1 MIPARP
7 VLRVLDLFSGTG
19 SITKAF
25 RNSGHEVISLDADP
39 RGAPSICVNILDW
52 NFKTL
57 PRGHFD
63 LCWASCP
70 CEQYSIARSNA
81 STPRDLLNAD
91 SLVLRTQEIIDWF
104 RPAQWYVENPSGSQL
119 WLRFKWPRLV
129 KTSYC
134 AYGFPYRKHTTLATN
149 TAIRLRPPCAG
160 AGVCEQM
167 LGTRHLEHA
176 QKGGGGV
183 DNTFHSRDELHRIP
197 EGLCMDVVAFAASGG
212 AAEIG

>member
-39 RGAPSICVNILDW
+39 RGAPSICQNILDW

-70 CEQYSIARSNA
+70 CEQYSVARSNA

-104 RPAQWYVENPSGSQL
+104 RPAQWFVENPSGSQL
-119 WLRFKWPRLV
+119 WSRFKWPRLV

-149 TAIRLRPPCAG
+149 TAICLRPPCAG

-167 LGTRHLEHA
+167 LGTRHREHA

-183 DNTFHSRDELHRIP
+183 DGRYHTTDELHRIP
-197 EGLCMDVVAFAASGG
+197 EGLCMDVVAFAAAGG
-212 AAEIG
+212 AVEIG